1 MRRLAAVTVGAVYAT
16 YQNRRAYLVNDTL
29 AAWGARDLRCGTPKR
44 QLVAEKA
51 VLLPPMLE
59 PADRLAPA

>member
-1 MRRLAAVTVGAVYAT
+1 MYAT
-16 YQNRRAYLVNDTL
+16 YQNRRSYLVNDAL
-29 AAWGARDLRCGTPKR
+29 AEWGAGDLRCGTKECR
-44 QLVAEKA
+44 LVVEQA